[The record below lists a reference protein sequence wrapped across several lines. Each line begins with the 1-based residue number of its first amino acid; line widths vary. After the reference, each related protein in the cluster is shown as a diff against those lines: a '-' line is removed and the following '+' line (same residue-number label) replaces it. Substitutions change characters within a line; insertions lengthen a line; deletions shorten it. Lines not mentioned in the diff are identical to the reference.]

1 MRGVLISINYR
12 ANSAK
17 NPRKTKAEPIKK
29 DSHIRAFFTIPMII
43 HDIKVICSKS
53 FDLSEELT

>member
-1 MRGVLISINYR
+1 MKQIAQKS
-12 ANSAK
+12 
-17 NPRKTKAEPIKK
+17 PKTKAEWRRLIKR
-29 DSHIRAFFTIPMII
+29 IRTFKHFFTIPMII